1 MRAAFP
7 RDPLLVGRFGA
18 CLGGVAWLF
27 LGGQGIVPIALA
39 ALVLLVAT
47 AVRVW
52 FLDRRRGRA
61 LALHEIPLQIVL
73 ADLVTAGV
81 WMVGSAS
88 NPRSIAFV
96 IVLAVGAFAMYRLGR
111 AGLIA
116 TMTTY
121 LAARVG
127 MEALRVAMGEPTPT
141 PQLIAEVFVVGI
153 AVLILSATVDS
164 YRAEQARAEK
174 ALRLGKSRLVTR
186 YVQLD
191 ADGSGEQFVH
201 KNSIVQMY
209 EKFK

>member
-47 AVRVW
+47 AARVW

-61 LALHEIPLQIVL
+61 LALHEVPVQILL

-111 AGLIA
+111 AGPLPTLTA
-116 TMTTY
+116 QPPG
-121 LAARVG
+121 RVWTG
-127 MEALRVAMGEPTPT
+127 GAP
-141 PQLIAEVFVVGI
+141 VG
-153 AVLILSATVDS
+153 
-164 YRAEQARAEK
+164 
-174 ALRLGKSRLVTR
+174 
-186 YVQLD
+186 
-191 ADGSGEQFVH
+191 
-201 KNSIVQMY
+201 
-209 EKFK
+209 